1 MEPTTLRVRLSEL
14 SFAAQLPAAA
24 LDRLSEIG
32 EFRECKAGEFLF
44 HEGDAN
50 RDLYLVVCGHVAL
63 DMHVPGRGPVRIL
76 TLGPGDLLAWSAII
90 GRRMTTSAVTL
101 DETRLIVI
109 SADRL
114 DEACRQDHEFG
125 YHWMRNVAVAL
136 SRRLLATRLQLL
148 DLFAD
153 TEPRERGL

>member
-1 MEPTTLRVRLSEL
+1 MEPTPLRVRLSEL
-14 SFAAQLPAAA
+14 SFAAQLPATA
-24 LDRLSEIG
+24 LDRLAEIG
-32 EFRECKAGEFLF
+32 EFRECKAGIFLF
-44 HEGDAN
+44 HEEDAN
-50 RDLYLVVCGHVAL
+50 RILYLLVSGHLAL
-63 DMHVPGRGPVRIL
+63 DMHVPGRGPVRVL

-90 GRRMTTSAVTL
+90 GGRMTTSAVTL
-101 DETRLIVI
+101 DETRLIAV

-114 DEACRQDHEFG
+114 DEACLQDHEFG
-125 YHWMRNVAVAL
+125 YHWMRTVAVAL